1 MRLVCPN
8 CDAQYEV
15 SDDAI
20 PEGGRDVQCSNCGHA
35 WFQASPLA
43 EAEQAAEEE
52 LFEAPDVVAA
62 APGLIAPP
70 EVSPPPAPEPPP
82 ATIAIDVPEE
92 IPAEMPAQEPDD
104 LPAFE
109 EPAPLQR
116 RSLDESLMAVL
127 REEAEREAQVR
138 RTEDPQPIETQPDL
152 GLEEA
157 VATVSP
163 VARRI
168 AQLKGIDL
176 DAPIARPATRLEML
190 PDIEEIN
197 STLRASSERREDPD
211 EMIESLPDLTKPRRS
226 AFSSGFVIMV
236 SLAVLVAAAY
246 ILAPKIIEQIP
257 GSKSAMTA
265 YVAAV
270 DHARA
275 YLDVLMKKAIG
286 ALQGVGGNAG

>member
-43 EAEQAAEEE
+43 QAEQAAEEE

-62 APGLIAPP
+62 GPGLIAPP
-70 EVSPPPAPEPPP
+70 EVSAPPAAAPPPVPVAVEAP
-82 ATIAIDVPEE
+82 V
-92 IPAEMPAQEPDD
+92 EMPAEEPDD

-127 REEAEREAQVR
+127 REEAEREVQVR
-138 RTEDPQPIETQPDL
+138 RAEDPQPIETQPDL
-152 GLEEA
+152 GLEET

-226 AFSSGFVIMV
+226 AFSSGFVIMA

>member
-43 EAEQAAEEE
+43 EAEQVAEEE

-62 APGLIAPP
+62 GPGLIAPP
-70 EVSPPPAPEPPP
+70 EVSAPPAAAPPPVPVAVEAP
-82 ATIAIDVPEE
+82 V
-92 IPAEMPAQEPDD
+92 EMPAEEPDD

-127 REEAEREAQVR
+127 REEAEREVQVR
-138 RTEDPQPIETQPDL
+138 RAEDPQPIETQPDL
-152 GLEEA
+152 GLEET

>member
-62 APGLIAPP
+62 GPGLIAPP
-70 EVSPPPAPEPPP
+70 EVSAPPAAAPPPVPVAVEAP
-82 ATIAIDVPEE
+82 V
-92 IPAEMPAQEPDD
+92 EMPAEEPDD

-127 REEAEREAQVR
+127 REEAEREVQVR
-138 RTEDPQPIETQPDL
+138 RAEDPQPIETQPDL
-152 GLEEA
+152 GLEET

>member
-35 WFQASPLA
+35 WFQASPIA

-52 LFEAPDVVAA
+52 LFEAPEAVAA
-62 APGLIAPP
+62 TTGLIAPP
-70 EVSPPPAPEPPP
+70 EVSAPK
-82 ATIAIDVPEE
+82 VPELPPSLPPSLPVDAE
-92 IPAEMPAQEPDD
+92 APAEEPDAV
-104 LPAFE
+104 PAFE

-116 RSLDESLMAVL
+116 RTLDESLMAVL
-127 REEAEREAQVR
+127 REEAEREVQVR

-152 GLEEA
+152 GLVEA
-157 VATVSP
+157 AATVSP

-176 DAPIARPATRLEML
+176 DAPMTRPATRREML

-211 EMIESLPDLTKPRRS
+211 EMVESLPDLTKPRRS
-226 AFSSGFVIMV
+226 AFRSGFVIMV
-236 SLAVLVAAAY
+236 SLAVLVAVAY

-257 GSKSAMTA
+257 GSEPMMKS

-270 DHARA
+270 DQARV
-275 YLDVLMKKAIG
+275 YLDALMKKAIG
-286 ALQGVGGNAG
+286 VLQGLGGSAD